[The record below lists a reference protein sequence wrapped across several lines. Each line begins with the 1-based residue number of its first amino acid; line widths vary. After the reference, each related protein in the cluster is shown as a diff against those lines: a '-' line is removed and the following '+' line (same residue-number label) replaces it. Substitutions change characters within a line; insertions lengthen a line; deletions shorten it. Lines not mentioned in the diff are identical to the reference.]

1 MQVSRDFEKL
11 LKDLQESDSSDETL
25 RGLSN
30 LLAEER
36 QRLSEMWHSI
46 AVEQRRATVKRLI
59 EIAEVDIETDFTQV
73 FTMCL
78 KDADPQVRASAIDG
92 LWENEDVML
101 IRPLVDLL
109 GGDDSALVQE
119 ASATSLSR
127 FALLAELGRLQPR
140 LADMVWEALWQ
151 AVHDP
156 RKDLDVRRRAVESLA
171 YFSRKEV
178 REVIERAYQDD
189 EDRVRISAVFAMGC
203 SADEG
208 WGDVIIKEL
217 ETEDP
222 EMRYEAVRASGAL
235 RIAEAVP
242 MLARMVVDP
251 DPEVKLMAIWSLG
264 QIGGPEARRV
274 LQICYE
280 QGDEAL
286 QDAAQEALAEMD
298 FMQGSLDFTMY
309 DFGMDASDEDESPE
323 EDGDWDDW
331 ASLR

>member
-11 LKDLQESDSSDETL
+11 LKDLQEPDSSDETL

-46 AVEQRRATVKRLI
+46 AVEQRRSTVKRLI

-101 IRPLVDLL
+101 IRPLVELL

-127 FALLAELGRLQPR
+127 FALLAELGRLQ
-140 LADMVWEALWQ
+140 
-151 AVHDP
+151 
-156 RKDLDVRRRAVESLA
+156 SLA

-189 EDRVRISAVFAMGC
+189 EDRVRISAVFAMGR
-203 SADEG
+203 SADER
-208 WGDVIIKEL
+208 WADVIIKEL

-235 RIAEAVP
+235 RIAETVP

-309 DFGMDASDEDESPE
+309 DFGMAASDEDESPDE
-323 EDGDWDDW
+323 NEDWDDT
-331 ASLR
+331 RFYM